1 MNPNQVKS
9 ILNEKL
15 SKQFNPSE
23 IHAFGFWILPHL
35 ESVVEALQPKEIDFI
50 CTELLS
56 GKPIQYILEA
66 AFFGHLTLKVN
77 PSTLIP
83 RPETEELCVLICEYY
98 QNQQIGTSKEFH
110 GIDIGTGSGC
120 IPVYLLDKHPNW
132 TFTAM
137 DISEDALDIAAEN
150 AIHVGVNQ
158 RLSLQVCDFLS
169 LSSLPENLQLIVSN
183 PPYITQSEKNAM
195 HNNVLDHEPHIA
207 LFTPEADPLIF
218 YRHIANLTKKSPRN
232 PAEPL
237 HIWLEINQYLGTE
250 TLALFQFCDSA
261 ELLSDLS
268 GNPRFIHAQ
277 Y

>member
-50 CTELLS
+50 CSELLS

-98 QNQQIGTSKEFH
+98 QNQQIGTSKELN

-120 IPVYLLDKHPNW
+120 IPIYLLDKHPNW

-150 AIHVGVNQ
+150 AIHVGVNE

-195 HNNVLDHEPHIA
+195 HNNVLDHEPHVA

-250 TLALFQFCDSA
+250 TLDLFQFCDSA

>member
-9 ILNEKL
+9 FLNEKL

-98 QNQQIGTSKEFH
+98 RNHQIATSNELN

-120 IPVYLLDKHPNW
+120 IPIYLLNKHPNW

-195 HNNVLDHEPHIA
+195 HNNVLDHEPHLA

-250 TLALFQFCDSA
+250 TLDLFQFCDSA

>member
-15 SKQFNPSE
+15 SRQFNPSE

-98 QNQQIGTSKEFH
+98 QNQQIGTSKELH

-120 IPVYLLDKHPNW
+120 IPIYLLDKHPNW

-150 AIHVGVNQ
+150 AIHVGVNE

-195 HNNVLDHEPHIA
+195 HNNVLDHEPHVA

>member
-50 CTELLS
+50 CSELLS

-98 QNQQIGTSKEFH
+98 QNQQIGTSKELH

-120 IPVYLLDKHPNW
+120 IPIYLLDKHPNW

-150 AIHVGVNQ
+150 AFHVGVNQ

-169 LSSLPENLQLIVSN
+169 LSSLPENLQLIISN

-195 HNNVLDHEPHIA
+195 HNNVLDHEPHVA

-250 TLALFQFCDSA
+250 TLDLFQFCDSA

>member
-35 ESVVEALQPKEIDFI
+35 ESVIEALQPKEIDFI
-50 CTELLS
+50 CSELLS

-98 QNQQIGTSKEFH
+98 QNQQIGTSKELH

-120 IPVYLLDKHPNW
+120 IPIYLLDKHPNW

-150 AIHVGVNQ
+150 AFHVGVNQ

-169 LSSLPENLQLIVSN
+169 LSSLPENLQLIISN

-195 HNNVLDHEPHIA
+195 HNNVLDHEPHVA

-250 TLALFQFCDSA
+250 TLDLFQFCDSA

>member
-35 ESVVEALQPKEIDFI
+35 ESVIEALQPKEIDFI
-50 CTELLS
+50 CSELLS

-98 QNQQIGTSKEFH
+98 QNQQIGTSKELH
-110 GIDIGTGSGC
+110 GVDIGTGSGC
-120 IPVYLLDKHPNW
+120 IPIYLLDKHPNW

-150 AIHVGVNQ
+150 AIHVGVNE

-195 HNNVLDHEPHIA
+195 HNNVLDHEPHVA

>member
-98 QNQQIGTSKEFH
+98 QNQQIGTSKELH

-120 IPVYLLDKHPNW
+120 IPIYLLDKHPNW
-132 TFTAM
+132 TLTAM
-137 DISEDALDIAAEN
+137 DISDDALDIAAEH
-150 AIHVGVNQ
+150 AIHVGVNE

-237 HIWLEINQYLGTE
+237 HIWLEINKYLGTE

>member
-15 SKQFNPSE
+15 SRQFNPSE

-98 QNQQIGTSKEFH
+98 QNQQIGTSKELH

-120 IPVYLLDKHPNW
+120 IPIYLLDKHPNW

-195 HNNVLDHEPHIA
+195 HNNVLDHEPHVA

-250 TLALFQFCDSA
+250 TLDLFQFCDSA

>member
-50 CTELLS
+50 CSELLS

-98 QNQQIGTSKEFH
+98 QNQQIGTSKELH

-120 IPVYLLDKHPNW
+120 IPIYLLDKHPNW

-195 HNNVLDHEPHIA
+195 HNNVLDHEPHVA

>member
-35 ESVVEALQPKEIDFI
+35 ESVIEALQPKEIDFI
-50 CTELLS
+50 CSELLS

-98 QNQQIGTSKEFH
+98 QNQQIGTSKELH

-120 IPVYLLDKHPNW
+120 IPIYLLDKHPNW

-195 HNNVLDHEPHIA
+195 HNNVLDHEPHVA

>member
-50 CTELLS
+50 CSELLS

-98 QNQQIGTSKEFH
+98 QNQQIGTSKELH

-120 IPVYLLDKHPNW
+120 IPIYLLDKHPNW

-195 HNNVLDHEPHIA
+195 HNNVLDHEPHVA

-250 TLALFQFCDSA
+250 TLDLFQFCDSA

>member
-1 MNPNQVKS
+1 
-9 ILNEKL
+9 
-15 SKQFNPSE
+15 
-23 IHAFGFWILPHL
+23 
-35 ESVVEALQPKEIDFI
+35 
-50 CTELLS
+50 
-56 GKPIQYILEA
+56 
-66 AFFGHLTLKVN
+66 
-77 PSTLIP
+77 
-83 RPETEELCVLICEYY
+83 
-98 QNQQIGTSKEFH
+98 
-110 GIDIGTGSGC
+110 
-120 IPVYLLDKHPNW
+120 
-132 TFTAM
+132 M

-150 AIHVGVNQ
+150 AIHVGVNE

-169 LSSLPENLQLIVSN
+169 LSILPENLQLIVSN

-250 TLALFQFCDSA
+250 TLDLFQFCDSA

>member
-15 SKQFNPSE
+15 SKQFNHSE
-23 IHAFGFWILPHL
+23 IHAFGFWILPHI
-35 ESVVEALQPKEIDFI
+35 ETVIEALQPKEIDFI
-50 CTELLS
+50 CAELLS
-56 GKPIQYILEA
+56 GKPIQYVLEA
-66 AFFGHLTLKVN
+66 AFFGNLTLKVN

-83 RPETEELCVLICEYY
+83 RPETEELCALICEYY
-98 QNQQIGTSKEFH
+98 QNQQIGTSNDLH
-110 GIDIGTGSGC
+110 GLDIGTGSGC
-120 IPVYLLDKHPNW
+120 IPIYLLDKHPNW

-150 AIHVGVNQ
+150 AFHIGVNQ
-158 RLSLQVCDFLS
+158 RLSFQVCDFLN

-250 TLALFQFCDSA
+250 TLALFQFCGSA

>member
-35 ESVVEALQPKEIDFI
+35 ESVIEALQPKEIDFI
-50 CTELLS
+50 CSELLS

-98 QNQQIGTSKEFH
+98 QNQQIGTSKELH

-120 IPVYLLDKHPNW
+120 IPIYLLDKHPNW

-150 AIHVGVNQ
+150 AIHVGVNE

-169 LSSLPENLQLIVSN
+169 LSSLPENLQLIISN

-195 HNNVLDHEPHIA
+195 HNNVLDHEPHVA

-250 TLALFQFCDSA
+250 TLDLFQFCDSA

>member
-50 CTELLS
+50 CSELLS

-98 QNQQIGTSKEFH
+98 QNQQIGTSKELH
-110 GIDIGTGSGC
+110 GVDIGTGSGC
-120 IPVYLLDKHPNW
+120 IPIYLSDKHPNW

-150 AIHVGVNQ
+150 AIHVGVNE

-195 HNNVLDHEPHIA
+195 HNNVLDHEPHVA

-250 TLALFQFCDSA
+250 TLALFQFCGSA

>member
-50 CTELLS
+50 CSELLS

-98 QNQQIGTSKEFH
+98 QNQQIGTSKELH

-120 IPVYLLDKHPNW
+120 IPIYLLDKNPNW

-150 AIHVGVNQ
+150 AIHVGVNE

-169 LSSLPENLQLIVSN
+169 LSILPENLQLIVSN

-250 TLALFQFCDSA
+250 TLDLFQFCDSA

>member
-50 CTELLS
+50 CSELLR

-98 QNQQIGTSKEFH
+98 QNQQIGTSKELH

-120 IPVYLLDKHPNW
+120 IPIYLLDKHPNW

-150 AIHVGVNQ
+150 AIHVGVNE

-169 LSSLPENLQLIVSN
+169 LSILPENLQLIVSN

-250 TLALFQFCDSA
+250 TLDLFQFCDSA

>member
-98 QNQQIGTSKEFH
+98 QNQQIGTSKELH

-120 IPVYLLDKHPNW
+120 IPIYLLDKHPNW
-132 TFTAM
+132 TLTAM

-150 AIHVGVNQ
+150 AIHVGVNE

-195 HNNVLDHEPHIA
+195 HNNVLDHEPHVA

>member
-98 QNQQIGTSKEFH
+98 QNQQIGTSKELH

-120 IPVYLLDKHPNW
+120 IPIYLLDKHPNW

-137 DISEDALDIAAEN
+137 DISDDALDIAAEN
-150 AIHVGVNQ
+150 AIHVGVNE

-195 HNNVLDHEPHIA
+195 HNNVLDHEPHVA
-207 LFTPEADPLIF
+207 LFTPETDPLIF

-250 TLALFQFCDSA
+250 TLDLFQFCDSA

>member
-9 ILNEKL
+9 ILSEKL

-35 ESVVEALQPKEIDFI
+35 ETVIEALQPKEIDFI

-98 QNQQIGTSKEFH
+98 QKQQIATSNELH

-120 IPVYLLDKHPNW
+120 IPIYLLDKHPNW

-150 AIHVGVNQ
+150 AFHIGVNQ
-158 RLSLQVCDFLS
+158 RLSLQVCDFLN

-195 HNNVLDHEPHIA
+195 HNNVLDHEPHLA

-250 TLALFQFCDSA
+250 TLDLFQFCDSA

>member
-50 CTELLS
+50 CSELLS

-98 QNQQIGTSKEFH
+98 QNQQIGTSKELN

-120 IPVYLLDKHPNW
+120 IPIYLLDKHPNW

-137 DISEDALDIAAEN
+137 DISDDALDIAAEN
-150 AIHVGVNQ
+150 AIHVGVNE

-195 HNNVLDHEPHIA
+195 HNNVLDHEPHVA
-207 LFTPEADPLIF
+207 LFTPETDPLIF

-250 TLALFQFCDSA
+250 TLDLFQFCDSA

>member
-50 CTELLS
+50 CSELLS

-98 QNQQIGTSKEFH
+98 RNHQIATSNELK

-120 IPVYLLDKHPNW
+120 IPIYLLNKHPNW

-137 DISEDALDIAAEN
+137 DISDDALDIAAEN
-150 AIHVGVNQ
+150 AIHVGVNE

-195 HNNVLDHEPHIA
+195 HNNVLDHEPHVA

-250 TLALFQFCDSA
+250 TLDLFQFCDSA

>member
-50 CTELLS
+50 CSELLS

-98 QNQQIGTSKEFH
+98 QNQQIGTSKELH

-150 AIHVGVNQ
+150 AIHVGVNE

-195 HNNVLDHEPHIA
+195 HNNVLDHEPHVA

-250 TLALFQFCDSA
+250 TLDLFQFCDSA

>member
-50 CTELLS
+50 CSELLS

-98 QNQQIGTSKEFH
+98 QNQQIGTSKELH

-120 IPVYLLDKHPNW
+120 IPIYLLDKHPNW

-150 AIHVGVNQ
+150 AIHVGVNE

-195 HNNVLDHEPHIA
+195 HNNVLDHEPHVA

>member
-9 ILNEKL
+9 VLNEKL
-15 SKQFNPSE
+15 SKDFNPNE

-35 ESVVEALQPKEIDFI
+35 ESVVEALRPKEIDFI
-50 CTELLS
+50 CNELLS

-83 RPETEELCVLICEYY
+83 RPETEELCVLISNYY
-98 QNQQIGTSKEFH
+98 GDKHNGASTALN
-110 GIDIGTGSGC
+110 GLDIGTGSGC
-120 IPVYLLDKHPNW
+120 IPVYLLEKHPKW
-132 TFTAM
+132 IFTAI

-150 AIHVGVNQ
+150 AVHVGVQ
-158 RLSLQVCDFLS
+158 ERLILQACDFLS
-169 LSSLPENLQLIVSN
+169 LNSLPANLQLITSN
-183 PPYITQSEKNAM
+183 PPYIKQSEKSEM
-195 HNNVLDHEPHIA
+195 HSNVLDHEPHLA
-207 LFTPEADPLIF
+207 LFTPETDPLIF
-218 YRHIANLTKKSPRN
+218 YKHIANLIKKSPRN

-237 HIWLEINQYLGTE
+237 QIWLEINQYLGKE
-250 TLALFQFCDSA
+250 TLDLFQFCGSA

>member
-35 ESVVEALQPKEIDFI
+35 ESVGEALQPKEIDFI
-50 CTELLS
+50 CSKLLS

-120 IPVYLLDKHPNW
+120 IPIYLLDKHPNW

-250 TLALFQFCDSA
+250 TLDLFQFCDSA

>member
-50 CTELLS
+50 CSELLS

-98 QNQQIGTSKEFH
+98 QNQQIGTSKELN

-120 IPVYLLDKHPNW
+120 IPIYLLDKHPNW

-150 AIHVGVNQ
+150 AIHVGVNE
-158 RLSLQVCDFLS
+158 RLSLLVCDFLS

-195 HNNVLDHEPHIA
+195 HNNVLDHEPHVA

>member
-35 ESVVEALQPKEIDFI
+35 ESVIEALQPKEIDFI
-50 CTELLS
+50 CSELLS

-98 QNQQIGTSKEFH
+98 QNQQIGTSKELH

-120 IPVYLLDKHPNW
+120 IPIYLLDKHPNW

-150 AIHVGVNQ
+150 AIHVGVNE

-195 HNNVLDHEPHIA
+195 HNNVLDHEPHVA

-250 TLALFQFCDSA
+250 TLDLFQFCDSA

>member
-35 ESVVEALQPKEIDFI
+35 ESVLEALQPKEIDFI
-50 CTELLS
+50 CSELLS

-98 QNQQIGTSKEFH
+98 QNQQIGTSKELH

-120 IPVYLLDKHPNW
+120 IPIYLLDKHPNW

-150 AIHVGVNQ
+150 AIHVGVNE

-195 HNNVLDHEPHIA
+195 HNNVLDHEPHVA

-218 YRHIANLTKKSPRN
+218 YRYIANLTKKSPRN

-250 TLALFQFCDSA
+250 TLDLFQFCDSA

>member
-50 CTELLS
+50 CSELLS

-98 QNQQIGTSKEFH
+98 QNQQIGTSKELH

-120 IPVYLLDKHPNW
+120 IPIYLLDKHPNW

-150 AIHVGVNQ
+150 AIHVGVNE

-250 TLALFQFCDSA
+250 TLDLFQFCDSA

>member
-50 CTELLS
+50 CSELLS

-98 QNQQIGTSKEFH
+98 QNQQIGTSKELH

-120 IPVYLLDKHPNW
+120 IPIYLLDKHPNW

-150 AIHVGVNQ
+150 AIHVGVNE

-195 HNNVLDHEPHIA
+195 HNNVLDHEPHVA

-250 TLALFQFCDSA
+250 TLDLFQFCDSA

>member
-35 ESVVEALQPKEIDFI
+35 ESVIEALQPKEIDFI
-50 CTELLS
+50 CSELLS

-98 QNQQIGTSKEFH
+98 QNQQIGTSKELH

-120 IPVYLLDKHPNW
+120 IPIYLLDKHPNW

-150 AIHVGVNQ
+150 AIHVGVNE
-158 RLSLQVCDFLS
+158 RLSLLVCDFLS

-195 HNNVLDHEPHIA
+195 HNNVLDHEPHVA

>member
-1 MNPNQVKS
+1 V
-9 ILNEKL
+9 I
-15 SKQFNPSE
+15 
-23 IHAFGFWILPHL
+23 
-35 ESVVEALQPKEIDFI
+35 EALQPKEIDFI
-50 CTELLS
+50 CSELLS

-98 QNQQIGTSKEFH
+98 QNQQIGTSKELN

-120 IPVYLLDKHPNW
+120 IPIYLLDKHPNW

-150 AIHVGVNQ
+150 AIHVGVNE

-169 LSSLPENLQLIVSN
+169 LSSLPENLQLIISN

-195 HNNVLDHEPHIA
+195 HNNVLDHEPHVA

-250 TLALFQFCDSA
+250 TLDLFQFCDSA

>member
-9 ILNEKL
+9 FLNEKL

-98 QNQQIGTSKEFH
+98 QNHQIATSKELH

-120 IPVYLLDKHPNW
+120 IPIYLLNKHPNW

-250 TLALFQFCDSA
+250 TLDLFQFCDSA

>member
-50 CTELLS
+50 CSELLS

-98 QNQQIGTSKEFH
+98 QNQQIGTSKELN

-120 IPVYLLDKHPNW
+120 IPIYLLNKHPNW

-150 AIHVGVNQ
+150 AIHVGVNE

-195 HNNVLDHEPHIA
+195 HNNVLDHEPHVA

-250 TLALFQFCDSA
+250 TLDLFQFCDSA

>member
-35 ESVVEALQPKEIDFI
+35 ESVIEALQPKEIDFI
-50 CTELLS
+50 CSELLS

-98 QNQQIGTSKEFH
+98 QNQQIGTSKELH

-120 IPVYLLDKHPNW
+120 IPIYLLDKHPNW

-195 HNNVLDHEPHIA
+195 HNNVLDHEPHVA

-250 TLALFQFCDSA
+250 TLDLFQFCDSA

>member
-35 ESVVEALQPKEIDFI
+35 ESVLEALQPKEIDFI
-50 CTELLS
+50 CSELLS

-98 QNQQIGTSKEFH
+98 QNQQIGTSKELH

-120 IPVYLLDKHPNW
+120 IPIYLLDKHPNW

-150 AIHVGVNQ
+150 AIHVGVNE

-169 LSSLPENLQLIVSN
+169 LSILPENLQLIVSN

-195 HNNVLDHEPHIA
+195 HNNVLDHEPHVA

-250 TLALFQFCDSA
+250 TLDLFQFCDSA

>member
-50 CTELLS
+50 CSELLS

-98 QNQQIGTSKEFH
+98 QNQQIGTSKELH

-120 IPVYLLDKHPNW
+120 IPIYLLDKHPNW

-150 AIHVGVNQ
+150 AIHVGVNE

-169 LSSLPENLQLIVSN
+169 LSILPENLQLIVSN

-250 TLALFQFCDSA
+250 TLDLFQFCDSA

>member
-9 ILNEKL
+9 FLNEKL

-98 QNQQIGTSKEFH
+98 QNQQIGTSKELH

-120 IPVYLLDKHPNW
+120 IPIYLLDKHPNW

>member
-9 ILNEKL
+9 FLNEKL

-23 IHAFGFWILPHL
+23 IHAFGFWIMPHL

-83 RPETEELCVLICEYY
+83 RPETEELCALICEYY
-98 QNQQIGTSKEFH
+98 QNQQIGTSKELN

-120 IPVYLLDKHPNW
+120 IPIYLVDKHPNW

-137 DISEDALDIAAEN
+137 DISENALEIAAKN
-150 AIHVGVNQ
+150 AIHVGVNE

-169 LSSLPENLQLIVSN
+169 LNSLPENLQLIVSN
-183 PPYITQSEKNAM
+183 PPYITQSEKNTM
-195 HNNVLDHEPHIA
+195 HNNVLNHEPHVA

-250 TLALFQFCDSA
+250 TLALFQFCGSA

-268 GNPRFIHAQ
+268 GNTRFIHAQ